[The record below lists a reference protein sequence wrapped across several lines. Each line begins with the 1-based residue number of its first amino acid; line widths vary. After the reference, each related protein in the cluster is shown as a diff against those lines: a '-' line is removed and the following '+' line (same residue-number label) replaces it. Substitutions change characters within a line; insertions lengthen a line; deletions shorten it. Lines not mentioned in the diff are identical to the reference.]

1 MNNEQLKKIKFIK
14 KITKS
19 FFVFCFLL
27 FIVHSSLFIVFA
39 EGIKEPN
46 VAGAF
51 YPADK
56 EELTMLVQK
65 YLNEAREVNVV
76 SEASVLIVP
85 HAGYVYSGPVAAYG
99 FKAVFGETFDTV
111 IILAASHYF
120 PYSGVSVYQEGVFK
134 TPLGDLNID
143 AEMAQDLLKLNETF
157 LFNEPRYFQQEH
169 SVEVELPFLQMS
181 LKKGFK
187 ILPLL
192 MGEMSYQQCLDLA
205 GYISQVIRNKKVL
218 VLVSTDL
225 SHYRAYEEAVGYDEK
240 TVQFI
245 KRSDARGLWD
255 AVQPTGWNVCGIR
268 PVVVGMNVAKLCG
281 ATKIDVLKY
290 ANSGDTAVDRA
301 RVVGYASVVFSKGTN
316 EDKKGGNDAMLTKED
331 KKRLLEIARITVE
344 AVVSGK
350 KTPQFNEKSPGLKLK
365 NGAFVTLTNKGN
377 LRGCI
382 GAFASRDALYK
393 TIVEMATAACS
404 QDDRFSSVSS
414 DELKDIEIEISV
426 LSEPKPIDDW
436 RKIKLGVDGV
446 IVRKGF
452 SSGVFLPQVATET
465 GWDLDR
471 FLGELCSQ
479 KAGMPREC
487 YKDPET
493 KILTFQADIF
503 NENEMK

>member
-1 MNNEQLKKIKFIK
+1 MNNEQLKNVKFMK

-19 FFVFCFLL
+19 FFVFCF
-27 FIVHSSLFIVFA
+27 SLFIVNFSLFIAFA
-39 EGIKEPN
+39 KGVKEPN

-56 EELTMLVQK
+56 EELTMIVQE
-65 YLNEAREVNVV
+65 YLDRASDGSVI
-76 SEASVLIVP
+76 SGASVLIVP

-99 FKAVFGETFDTV
+99 FKAVSGASFDTV

-120 PYSGVSVYQEGVFK
+120 SYPGVSVYKEGMFK
-134 TPLGDLNID
+134 TPLGDLTVD
-143 AEMAQDLLKLNETF
+143 SDMAAELLRLAPE
-157 LFNEPRYFQQEH
+157 LIFNEARYFEREH
-169 SVEVELPFLQMS
+169 SVEVELPFLQLS

-187 ILPLL
+187 IVPLL
-192 MGEMSYQQCLDLA
+192 MGQVSYRQCLDLA
-205 GYISQVIRNKKVL
+205 GYIFQVMRNKNVL

-225 SHYRAYEEAVGYDEK
+225 SHYRAYEEAVGLDKK
-240 TVQFI
+240 TIQFI
-245 KRSDARGLWD
+245 ADFDGQGLWD
-255 AVQPTGWNVCGIR
+255 AVEPTGWNVCGIR
-268 PVVVGMNVAKLCG
+268 PVLVGMHIAQLNN
-281 ATKIDVLKY
+281 TKQIDILKY
-290 ANSGDTAVDRA
+290 ANSGDTAGDKE
-301 RVVGYASVVFSKGTN
+301 RVVGYASIVFSKSGKD
-316 EDKKGGNDAMLTKED
+316 EEKGRSDAMLTKED
-331 KKRLLEIARITVE
+331 KSRLLEIARSTVR
-344 AVVSGK
+344 AVVNGEK
-350 KTPQFNEKSPGLKLK
+350 NPRFDEKSPGLNLK
-365 NGAFVTLTNKGN
+365 NGAFVTLTNKGS

-382 GAFASRDALYK
+382 GVFSSEDVLYK

-404 QDDRFSSVSS
+404 QDYRFSPVSAK
-414 DELKDIEIEISV
+414 ELADIEIEISV

-436 RKIKLGVDGV
+436 RNIKLGSDGV

-465 GWDLDR
+465 GWGLER

-503 NENEMK
+503 NEKEMK